1 MANVQ
6 VRTGGQTCR
15 ELGTKGPVPAGRVD
29 VWLGEEAGVG
39 RRGEAPVGGGGVV
52 ALRSRPTGIRG
63 R

>member
-29 VWLGEEAGVG
+29 VWPDGREAMSVVLALGAEGV
-39 RRGEAPVGGGGVV
+39 
-52 ALRSRPTGIRG
+52 RSRPTGIRG